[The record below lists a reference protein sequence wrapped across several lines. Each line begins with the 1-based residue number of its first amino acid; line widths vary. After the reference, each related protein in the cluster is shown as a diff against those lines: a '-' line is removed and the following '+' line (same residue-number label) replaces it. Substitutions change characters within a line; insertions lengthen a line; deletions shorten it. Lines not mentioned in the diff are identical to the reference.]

1 MLQPL
6 IIILD
11 VGIDV
16 LFMVDNSTPVCGR
29 LRILCAR
36 NAGSQCWQRL
46 GHRKSLAASLAAGPT
61 ARDSEGQERAASPT
75 NPRDTLIAES
85 PRLGEIYIQSI
96 GPFKCKPRLDSL
108 EPLSGLSK
116 VSPMRTQAVHA
127 FVFIGYGY
135 LVQEHKSTPTRH
147 ADTSLCL
154 SRYTGSSTAAFDHAS
169 LSSRRHE
176 G

>member
-1 MLQPL
+1 MIRRREMRAVSLAIACMLAGGRGWVIERAWL
-6 IIILD
+6 CWFGCL
-11 VGIDV
+11 
-16 LFMVDNSTPVCGR
+16 SCCGTN
-29 LRILCAR
+29 CT
-36 NAGSQCWQRL
+36 RL
-46 GHRKSLAASLAAGPT
+46 GRAEARRKLYKSSRYTHRRISQAW
-61 ARDSEGQERAASPT
+61 RDIHSKRWFVQVQAKVRQP
-75 NPRDTLIAES
+75 
-85 PRLGEIYIQSI
+85 
-96 GPFKCKPRLDSL
+96 
-108 EPLSGLSK
+108 SK

-135 LVQEHKSTPTRH
+135 VVQEHKSTPTRH